1 MIKIIKLS
9 INRLIDMKKII
20 LKDRITLKRLWVDSL
35 LIISGSIIMG
45 IGYALFLIPFH
56 LVPGGL
62 SGISIMINYLLPLP
76 VGLVI
81 IILNIPIL
89 LISYRFLSRKYVFTT
104 LVGMLCSSVFIDFFN
119 EILKWPKGTDNILLA
134 AIYGGLLLGLGLGL
148 VFRGEASTGGSDV
161 IGLILN
167 KYLGVSVGMGIM
179 VTDFIIISASGLV
192 FRQLEAPLYGYIVLF
207 ISSRVIDLVL
217 QGWNFSK
224 MVIITSSQPEKIADF
239 ILHQLERSG
248 SALKSRSLYLNRE
261 GEIIITVIHR
271 KQLAELKAFIKKT
284 DPGAFVIVNDT
295 YEVLGKGFKTNQ
307 AI

>member
-1 MIKIIKLS
+1 
-9 INRLIDMKKII
+9 MKKIT
-20 LKDRITLKRLWVDSL
+20 ITNRVPLKRLLVDAL

-45 IGYALFLIPFH
+45 VGYALFLIPFH

-62 SGISIMINYLLPLP
+62 SGISIMINYLVSLP

-81 IILNIPIL
+81 IILNVPIL

-104 LVGMLCSSVFIDFFN
+104 LVGMLCSSLFIDFFN
-119 EILKWPKGTDNILLA
+119 QILKWPKGTENMLLA

-207 ISSRVIDLVL
+207 ISTRVIDLVL
-217 QGWNFSK
+217 EGWNFSK
-224 MVIITSSQPEKIADF
+224 MVIITTSQPEKIADF
-239 ILHQLERSG
+239 ILHRLERSG

-271 KQLAELKAFIKKT
+271 KQLSELKAFIKRT

-295 YEVLGKGFKTNQ
+295 YEVLGKGFKANH
-307 AI
+307 AA

>member
-1 MIKIIKLS
+1 
-9 INRLIDMKKII
+9 MKKIT
-20 LKDRITLKRLWVDSL
+20 ITNRVPLKRLLVDAL

-45 IGYALFLIPFH
+45 VGYALFLIPFH

-62 SGISIMINYLLPLP
+62 SGISIMINYLVSLP

-81 IILNIPIL
+81 IILNVPIL

-104 LVGMLCSSVFIDFFN
+104 LVGMLCSSLFIDFFN
-119 EILKWPKGTDNILLA
+119 QILKWPKGTENMLLA

-207 ISSRVIDLVL
+207 ISTRVIDLVL
-217 QGWNFSK
+217 EGWNFSK

-239 ILHQLERSG
+239 ILHRLERSG

-271 KQLAELKAFIKKT
+271 KQLSELKAFIKRT

-295 YEVLGKGFKTNQ
+295 YEVLGKGFKANH
-307 AI
+307 AA

>member
-1 MIKIIKLS
+1 
-9 INRLIDMKKII
+9 MKKINFS
-20 LKDRITLKRLWVDSL
+20 DRTIIKRLGLDSL
-35 LIISGSIIMG
+35 LVISGSIIMG
-45 IGYALFLIPFH
+45 IGYTLFLIPFH

-62 SGISIMINYLLPLP
+62 SGVSIMLNYLFHLP

-81 IILNIPIL
+81 IVLNIPVL

-104 LVGMLCSSVFIDFFN
+104 LAGMLSSSLLIDFFN
-119 EILKWPKGTDNILLA
+119 QILKWPKGTENMLLA

-179 VTDFIIISASGLV
+179 ITDFIIISASGLV

-217 QGWNFSK
+217 EGWNFSK
-224 MVIITSSQPEKIADF
+224 MVIITSSQPQPIADF
-239 ILHQLERSG
+239 ILHQLDRSG

-284 DPGAFVIVNDT
+284 DPEAFVIVNNT
-295 YEVLGKGFKTNQ
+295 YEVLGKGFKAHQ
-307 AI
+307 AG

>member
-1 MIKIIKLS
+1 
-9 INRLIDMKKII
+9 MKKIA
-20 LKDRITLKRLWVDSL
+20 LTDRVTLKRLWVDAL
-35 LIISGSIIMG
+35 LIIAGSIIMG

-62 SGISIMINYLLPLP
+62 SGISIMINYLLSLP

-81 IILNIPIL
+81 IILNVPIL

-104 LVGMLCSSVFIDFFN
+104 LVGMLCSSLFIDFFN
-119 EILKWPKGTDNILLA
+119 QILKWPKGTENMLLA

-217 QGWNFSK
+217 EGWNFSK
-224 MVIITSSQPEKIADF
+224 MVIITSSEPEKIADY
-239 ILHQLERSG
+239 ILHRLERSG

-271 KQLAELKAFIKKT
+271 KQLSELKAFIKRT

-295 YEVLGKGFKTNQ
+295 YEVLGKGFKANHSV
-307 AI
+307 

>member
-1 MIKIIKLS
+1 
-9 INRLIDMKKII
+9 MKKINFS
-20 LKDRITLKRLWVDSL
+20 DRTIIKRLGLDSL
-35 LIISGSIIMG
+35 LILSGSIIMG

-62 SGISIMINYLLPLP
+62 SGISIMLNYLFHLP

-81 IILNIPIL
+81 IVLNIPVL

-104 LVGMLCSSVFIDFFN
+104 LAGMLSSSLLIDFFN
-119 EILKWPKGTDNILLA
+119 QVLKWPKGTENMLLA
-134 AIYGGLLLGLGLGL
+134 SIYGGLLLGLGLGL

-179 VTDFIIISASGLV
+179 ITDFIIISASGLV

-217 QGWNFSK
+217 EGWNFSK
-224 MVIITSSQPEKIADF
+224 MVIITSSQPQPIADF
-239 ILHQLERSG
+239 ILHQLDRSG

-271 KQLAELKAFIKKT
+271 KQLAELKTFIKKT
-284 DPGAFVIVNDT
+284 DPEAFVIVNDT
-295 YEVLGKGFKTNQ
+295 YEVRGKGFK
-307 AI
+307 AYRAG

>member
-1 MIKIIKLS
+1 
-9 INRLIDMKKII
+9 MKKINFS
-20 LKDRITLKRLWVDSL
+20 DRTVIKRLGLDSL
-35 LIISGSIIMG
+35 LILSGSIIMG

-62 SGISIMINYLLPLP
+62 SGISIMLNYLFHLP

-81 IILNIPIL
+81 IVLNIPVL

-104 LVGMLCSSVFIDFFN
+104 LAGMLSSSLLIDFFN
-119 EILKWPKGTDNILLA
+119 QVLNWPKGTENMLLA
-134 AIYGGLLLGLGLGL
+134 SIYGGLLLGLGLGL

-179 VTDFIIISASGLV
+179 ITDFIIISASGLV

-217 QGWNFSK
+217 EGWNFSK
-224 MVIITSSQPEKIADF
+224 LVIITSSQPELIADF
-239 ILHQLERSG
+239 ILHQLDRSG
-248 SALKSRSLYLNRE
+248 SALKSRSLYLNRD

-271 KQLAELKAFIKKT
+271 KQLAELKSFIRRT
-284 DPGAFVIVNDT
+284 DPEAFVIVNDT
-295 YEVLGKGFKTNQ
+295 YEVLGKGFKANQ
-307 AI
+307 AG

>member
-1 MIKIIKLS
+1 ITFPDGITIR
-9 INRLIDMKKII
+9 RLGLDF
-20 LKDRITLKRLWVDSL
+20 L
-35 LIISGSIIMG
+35 LIILGSIIMG

-56 LVPGGL
+56 LVPGGM
-62 SGISIMINYLLPLP
+62 SGISIMINYLFSLP

-81 IILNIPIL
+81 IVLNIPIL
-89 LISYRFLSRKYVFTT
+89 LISYKFLSRKYVFTT
-104 LVGMLCSSVFIDFFN
+104 LIGMISSSLFIDFFN
-119 EILKWPKGTDNILLA
+119 QILKWPKGTENTLLA

-167 KYLGVSVGMGIM
+167 KYLGVSVGMGIL

-192 FRQLEAPLYGYIVLF
+192 FKQLEAPLYGYIVLF
-207 ISSRVIDLVL
+207 ISSKVIDLVL
-217 QGWNFSK
+217 EGWKFSK
-224 MVIITSSQPEKIADF
+224 MVIITSSQPQKIADF
-239 ILHQLERSG
+239 IIHKLDRSG

-271 KQLAELKAFIKKT
+271 KQLAELKAFIKRT
-284 DPGAFVIVNDT
+284 DPEAFVIVNDT

>member
-1 MIKIIKLS
+1 
-9 INRLIDMKKII
+9 MKKINFS
-20 LKDRITLKRLWVDSL
+20 DRTIIKRLGLDSL
-35 LIISGSIIMG
+35 LILSGSIIMG

-62 SGISIMINYLLPLP
+62 SGISIMLNYLFHLP

-81 IILNIPIL
+81 IVLNIPVL

-104 LVGMLCSSVFIDFFN
+104 LAGMLSSSLLIDFFDQV
-119 EILKWPKGTDNILLA
+119 LKWPKGTENMLLA
-134 AIYGGLLLGLGLGL
+134 SIYGGLLLGLGLGL

-179 VTDFIIISASGLV
+179 ITDFIIISASGLV

-217 QGWNFSK
+217 EGWNFSK
-224 MVIITSSQPEKIADF
+224 MVIITSSQPQPIADF
-239 ILHQLERSG
+239 ILHQLDRSG

-271 KQLAELKAFIKKT
+271 KQLAELKTFIKKT
-284 DPGAFVIVNDT
+284 DPEAFVIVNDT
-295 YEVLGKGFKTNQ
+295 YEVLGKGFK
-307 AI
+307 AYRAG

>member
-1 MIKIIKLS
+1 
-9 INRLIDMKKII
+9 MKKITI
-20 LKDRITLKRLWVDSL
+20 TNRVTLKRLWVDAL

-62 SGISIMINYLLPLP
+62 SGISIMINYLVSVP

-81 IILNIPIL
+81 IILNVPIL

-104 LVGMLCSSVFIDFFN
+104 LVGMLCSSLFIDFFN
-119 EILKWPKGTDNILLA
+119 QILKWPKGTENMLLA

-217 QGWNFSK
+217 EGWNFSK
-224 MVIITSSQPEKIADF
+224 MVIITSSEPEKIADY
-239 ILHQLERSG
+239 ILHRLERSG

-271 KQLAELKAFIKKT
+271 KQLSELKAFIKRT

-295 YEVLGKGFKTNQ
+295 YEVLGKGFKANHSV
-307 AI
+307 